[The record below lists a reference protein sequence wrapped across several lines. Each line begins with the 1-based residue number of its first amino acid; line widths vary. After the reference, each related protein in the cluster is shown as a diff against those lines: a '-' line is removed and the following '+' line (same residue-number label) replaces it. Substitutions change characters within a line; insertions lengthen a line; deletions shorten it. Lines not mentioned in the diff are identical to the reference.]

1 MCGITIFLSKN
12 DKNIIKKIINSLNN
26 IQNRGYDSVGISY
39 LQNVKHNDW
48 KIEKYASSNTEDGL
62 KLLEDKILD
71 IESSIAIGHTRWATH
86 GPRNNINAHPHISM
100 NKKIILVHNGIIT
113 NYNILK
119 DKLISEG
126 YIFQSETDTEVISN
140 LIEYEYISTKNIYQ
154 AITNANKKLE
164 GTWALGIINTEEFD
178 KIYITRHGSPLLL
191 GDNDNE
197 IICCS
202 EISGFIGLVNNYI
215 VLDNNDIITI
225 SKKGYATDK
234 KYKISKIDNINY
246 EITPDPYKHWTLK
259 EINEQSK
266 SINWALNNGARIKDN
281 NIVLGGLNYLDQYK
295 ETINNIIVLGC
306 GTSYHA
312 AMQFKYYIGNNR
324 QFNIVGAY
332 DASEFSE
339 LDIPKNGKTLFII
352 CSQSGETRDLINTLE
367 ICKKFDCITLGVVN
381 VVDSMIAKMVDCGVY
396 LNAGVEKAVASTKS
410 YTSMLVVLSL
420 IGMWFKSNNNLI
432 INNLRNIP
440 DVVSNLLNN
449 DLINQECLNLVD
461 EIKRKNIENMFILGS
476 DKLFSVAKEGALK
489 IKEISYIHAEAYSAG
504 SLKHGPFALLDPK
517 TIVILL
523 VSSNNKD
530 KLISTYH
537 EINARDTNCYVL
549 TDIDLDI
556 FTNKIIIP
564 NINYYEE
571 ILFVITLQLIAYNLS
586 ISREINPDKPRNLAK
601 VVTVE

>member
-1 MCGITIFLSKN
+1 MEDHQYK
-12 DKNIIKKIINSLNN
+12 KKI
-26 IQNRGYDSVGISY
+26 D
-39 LQNVKHNDW
+39 
-48 KIEKYASSNTEDGL
+48 
-62 KLLEDKILD
+62 
-71 IESSIAIGHTRWATH
+71 
-86 GPRNNINAHPHISM
+86 
-100 NKKIILVHNGIIT
+100 
-113 NYNILK
+113 
-119 DKLISEG
+119 
-126 YIFQSETDTEVISN
+126 
-140 LIEYEYISTKNIYQ
+140 
-154 AITNANKKLE
+154 
-164 GTWALGIINTEEFD
+164 
-178 KIYITRHGSPLLL
+178 
-191 GDNDNE
+191 
-197 IICCS
+197 
-202 EISGFIGLVNNYI
+202 
-215 VLDNNDIITI
+215 
-225 SKKGYATDK
+225 
-234 KYKISKIDNINY
+234 
-246 EITPDPYKHWTLK
+246 
-259 EINEQSK
+259 
-266 SINWALNNGARIKDN
+266 
-281 NIVLGGLNYLDQYK
+281 
-295 ETINNIIVLGC
+295 NIIVLGC

-352 CSQSGETRDLINTLE
+352 CSQSGETRDLINALE
-367 ICKKFDCITLGVVN
+367 ICKKVDCITLGVVN

-440 DVVSNLLNN
+440 DVVSNLLNSN
-449 DLINQECLNLVD
+449 LINQECVNLVN

-504 SLKHGPFALLDPK
+504 SLKHGPFALLDNK
-517 TIVILL
+517 TIVLLL
-523 VSSNNKD
+523 VTSNNKE

-537 EINARDTNCYVL
+537 EISARDTNCCVL
-549 TDIDLDI
+549 TDINLDL
-556 FTNKIIIP
+556 FKNKIIIP

-571 ILFVITLQLIAYNLS
+571 ILFVTTLQLIAYNLS